1 MPIVSQEVNETVE
14 TVTRPV
20 IFAVAR
26 NVLQRTGI
34 DMDTDIYLNKG
45 DEQARSLNTAIR
57 ERVSEAKFDQGTKLK
72 ISMEEEHMDYGLL
85 ENTIPDSDNPPIFK
99 DDALGIWIQPIY
111 HNMRMTLSFEL
122 YFNSE
127 SAANNWVNGIRRRV
141 GNERQHQRHTVDY
154 HFPVPKVLMSILAD
168 LYTTREARAGYGDT
182 FGSYL
187 KQSFVE
193 RVTVMTN
200 QAASASNF
208 SVKETQT
215 GVNGWYSFDRP
226 PQAVQNTQQFSAS
239 FTYTFE
245 FNKPT
250 AFAMG
255 YPLMIHNQLIPSKL
269 RIRGENFNEL
279 VDPMYA
285 SNTKSRYDKLSKGEI
300 APGQSIGG
308 VSIPAW
314 DEWLPSV
321 VRGHYSTLLRIMVA
335 VEPDDKRSLV
345 DLDNLG
351 TIQIE
356 PTLRAHMAKYHNKLN
371 YTYQNVFHVCLY
383 RDDKPLSEEA
393 ITIDEHLFV
402 STTFD
407 MDDRHNYHLWIGCM
421 VDLSNLNG
429 IALDDFLEEGETTK
443 QIISVVDSDYPVED
457 IPVLDDGT
465 VSETRWN
472 QVKVEL
478 KESEK
483 HFRNRVES
491 NTLTVGQF
499 AITASNR
506 GRN

>member
-1 MPIVSQEVNETVE
+1 MPIVSQEINETVE

-20 IFAVAR
+20 VFAVAR
-26 NVLQRTGI
+26 NILQRTGI
-34 DMDTDIYLNKG
+34 DIDADIYLNKG
-45 DEQARSLNTAIR
+45 DGQARSLNSGIR
-57 ERVSEAKFDQGTKLK
+57 EKPSEAKFDQGTKIK

-85 ENTIPDSDNPPIFK
+85 ENTVPNSDHPAIFHDK
-99 DDALGIWIQPIY
+99 ALDIWIQPIY
-111 HNMRMTLSFEL
+111 HNTRMILSFEM

-127 SAANNWVNGIRRRV
+127 SAANNWVNGIRRRI
-141 GNERQHQRHTVDY
+141 GNERQHQRHTADY
-154 HFPVPKVLMSILAD
+154 HFPVPTVLMSILAN

-182 FGSYL
+182 FGAYL

-200 QAASASNF
+200 QSASASNF
-208 SVKETQT
+208 SVKESQT
-215 GVNGWYSFDRP
+215 GMNGWYSFDRP

-245 FNKPT
+245 FSKPT
-250 AFAMG
+250 AFTMG
-255 YPLMIHNQLIPSKL
+255 YPLLVHNQLIPAKL

-285 SNTKSRYDKLSKGEI
+285 SNTKTRYDRLSGGEM

-314 DEWLPSV
+314 DEWLPSA

-335 VEPDDKRSLV
+335 VEEDDKRSLV
-345 DLDNLG
+345 DLDKLG
-351 TIQIE
+351 TIQID
-356 PTLRAHMAKYHNKLN
+356 PMLRDYMAKYHDKLN
-371 YTYQNVFHVCLY
+371 ATYQNVFHVCLY
-383 RDDKPLSEEA
+383 RDDKPLSEDA
-393 ITIDEHLFV
+393 IFVDEHLFV

-429 IALDDFLEEGETTK
+429 KPLEDLLEDGETTK
-443 QIISVVDSDYPVED
+443 KVIEVVDSDYPVD
-457 IPVLDDGT
+457 TIPVLDDGT

-491 NTLTVGQF
+491 NTLTVGRF